1 MCVWKNMQPTFLTYT
16 FRLKK
21 TMKKSDRLKK
31 GKSKLI
37 IFIVIV
43 MRYHHSDYHYYIL
56 RLPLLYIET
65 TITACILRLPL
76 LYTETTITVY

>member
-1 MCVWKNMQPTFLTYT
+1 MQPTFLTYT